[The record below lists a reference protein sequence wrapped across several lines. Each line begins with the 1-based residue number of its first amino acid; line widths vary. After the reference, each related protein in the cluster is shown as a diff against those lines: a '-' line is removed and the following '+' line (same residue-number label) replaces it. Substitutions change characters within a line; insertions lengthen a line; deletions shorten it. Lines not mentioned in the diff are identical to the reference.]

1 MSYNPAF
8 DPRSDQSNQNAA
20 EQQARADQQYAREM
34 RDRANSQ
41 PPFDRA
47 APPNQVTYNAT
58 GGVYAAPTPAH
69 SASVAAYPVTST
81 EVNTYSTPRLLDR
94 VRWGPVW
101 AGLLSALA
109 ALVLLSL
116 FGVAV
121 GLTAATGDPNGA
133 AGAAANNGNN
143 YAVGAGIWAVIS
155 AIIAFFIGGFV
166 AASTT
171 RLRGRD
177 SGWINGAMVWA
188 LALPILL
195 WLAGSGA
202 VGFLNAIGF
211 NLQGFASTV
220 SNAVANPSTTD
231 PAAVQRATDAARTG
245 AWWALVALVLGLI
258 AAGLGGLLGERSKR
272 TGDDVVT
279 GNVERRI

>member
-8 DPRSDQSNQNAA
+8 DPRNERSNQNAA

-47 APPNQVTYNAT
+47 AQPNQVAYNAT
-58 GGVYAAPTPAH
+58 GGVYTAPAPARSTAA
-69 SASVAAYPVTST
+69 VAYPTTST
-81 EVNTYSTPRLLDR
+81 EVNTYTTPRLLDR

-101 AGLLSALA
+101 AGLLAALA
-109 ALVLLSL
+109 ALLLLSL

-155 AIIAFFIGGFV
+155 AVIAFFIGGFV

-171 RLRGRD
+171 RIRGKD
-177 SGWINGAMVWA
+177 TGWINGAMVWA
-188 LALPILL
+188 LSLPILL

-211 NLQGFASTV
+211 NLQGFANTV
-220 SNAVANPSTTD
+220 SNAVTNPAATD
-231 PAAVQRATDAARTG
+231 PATVQRATDAARTG
-245 AWWALVALVLGLI
+245 AWWALVALILGLI

-272 TGDDVVT
+272 TGDEVISGDV
-279 GNVERRI
+279 NRRI